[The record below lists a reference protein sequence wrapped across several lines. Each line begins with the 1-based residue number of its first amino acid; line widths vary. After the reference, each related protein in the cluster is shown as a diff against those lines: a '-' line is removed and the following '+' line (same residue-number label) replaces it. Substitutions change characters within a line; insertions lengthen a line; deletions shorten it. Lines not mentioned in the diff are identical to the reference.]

1 MLYRYSTGM
10 HCSSLIDRL
19 IDDDDNDDCDDD
31 DDDDDML
38 CMFFFSEG
46 RNSMVVDVYEQFYQN
61 NHINHWSSPPTWFP
75 IDSTSV
81 LPSSLALT
89 SSPTI
94 TAGNPSIT
102 TNSIEAIS
110 YEMDLHEF
118 SRGMAYAA
126 IKVALREVR
135 S

>member
-1 MLYRYSTGM
+1 M
-10 HCSSLIDRL
+10 IDLL
-19 IDDDDNDDCDDD
+19 IDDDVLG
-31 DDDDDML
+31 L
-38 CMFFFSEG
+38 CMFFTHRFSEG

-61 NHINHWSSPPTWFP
+61 NHINHWSSPSTWFP

-81 LPSSLALT
+81 LPTSLALP

-94 TAGNPSIT
+94 TAGTPT
-102 TNSIEAIS
+102 TTTSSTEAIS